1 MCFHFI
7 ILKFFMESFIK
18 IKDME
23 EDKQHNTWR
32 KTNAVNT
39 AENMERKRP
48 EA

>member
-1 MCFHFI
+1 MLFKKEK
-7 ILKFFMESFIK
+7 ILK